1 MENEIME
8 NGIVENEETENE
20 VVAYDEPCDSERK
33 GGIAPLIGV
42 ALLTAGGIVG
52 TLIYKNRA
60 KLEERRIEK
69 LRKKGYMITKID
81 VIDDDDSVSEEDED

>member
-8 NGIVENEETENE
+8 NGIVEGVEAADE
-20 VVAYDEPCDSERK
+20 VVTYNGPDSSN
-33 GGIAPLIGV
+33 GVGGVAALVGIAVLAVGGTIG
-42 ALLTAGGIVG
+42 A
-52 TLIYKNRA
+52 LIYKNRA

-81 VIDDDDSVSEEDED
+81 VIDEDDSISEEDED